1 MVFPRVLFVSRLPAA
16 HWERYFSSMDL
27 ICDGVQFVFD
37 LNSVDCD
44 WIAVYEDLPR
54 TPASS
59 HYPFAFRGKSCHQL
73 GRFAANTVLVTTEP
87 ETIKTYEA
95 AYTHQ
100 FAHVVTSQPYWAL
113 PHPSRFYR
121 STCNHWYY
129 GAGSKECIS
138 RSRLL
143 EGPSMAD
150 KIDAISVMGSKK
162 RSWWTRHRARN
173 DFITAASMMLPSL
186 HVHGR
191 GFLEIDDKLEALD
204 PYRYHLAIENH
215 VGEHHIT
222 EKLSDA
228 FLGRC
233 LPFYYGAPNARD
245 YFPPESFIPIRIDQP
260 AESMAIIRQAVASAQ
275 WRRRR
280 ESIEEAR
287 RLVLEKENLFPL
299 IASVVHAQP
308 GSGLD
313 VPSQLGAQ
321 PSPADMPLLGRHQ
334 LRRVYPFSL
343 IGLFLERIRNFIGS
357 LLLRCRS

>member
-16 HWERYFSSMDL
+16 HWERYFPSTDFV
-27 ICDGVQFVFD
+27 CDGVQFVFD
-37 LNSVDCD
+37 LNSVDYD
-44 WIAVYEDLPR
+44 WIAVYEDLPEALA
-54 TPASS
+54 PS
-59 HYPFAFRGKSCHQL
+59 HYPFAFRGKPCHQL
-73 GRFAANTVLVTTEP
+73 GRLAANTILVTTEP
-87 ETIKTYEA
+87 ETIKTYET
-95 AYTHQ
+95 AYTQQ
-100 FAHVVTSQPYWAL
+100 FTHVVTSQPYWAL
-113 PHPSRFYR
+113 SHPSRFYR

-143 EGPSMAD
+143 EGPTLAD
-150 KIDAISVMGSKK
+150 KTGLISVMGSKK

-173 DFITAASMMLPSL
+173 DFIMAASRMLPGL

-191 GFLEIDDKLEALD
+191 GFLDINDKLEALD
-204 PYRYHLAIENH
+204 PYCYHLAIENH

-233 LPFYYGAPNARD
+233 LPFYYGAPNASD
-245 YFPPESFIPIRIDQP
+245 YFPSESFIPIRIDRP
-260 AESMAIIRQAVASAQ
+260 DESIEIISEAVSSGQ

-287 RLVLEKENLFPL
+287 RLVLEKENLFCL
-299 IASVVHAQP
+299 IASVVHAEP
-308 GSGLD
+308 GAGLD

-321 PSPADMPLLGRHQ
+321 PLPTDMLLLGRHQ

-343 IGLFLERIRNFIGS
+343 IGLFLERIRNFIGC
-357 LLLRCRS
+357 LLVRCRS